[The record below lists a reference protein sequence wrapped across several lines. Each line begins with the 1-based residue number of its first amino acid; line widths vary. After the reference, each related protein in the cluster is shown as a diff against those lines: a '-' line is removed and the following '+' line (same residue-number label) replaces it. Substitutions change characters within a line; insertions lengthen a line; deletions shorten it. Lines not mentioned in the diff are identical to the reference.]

1 MIMIMTEVII
11 ICGHVYVIYKP
22 WLVGV
27 FHKYTTRAQSQRKFA
42 TNKPRTGRVRGLSV
56 ANFQ

>member
-27 FHKYTTRAQSQRKFA
+27 FHKYMTQVRSQRKFA
-42 TNKPRTGRVRGLSV
+42 TDIP
-56 ANFQ
+56 